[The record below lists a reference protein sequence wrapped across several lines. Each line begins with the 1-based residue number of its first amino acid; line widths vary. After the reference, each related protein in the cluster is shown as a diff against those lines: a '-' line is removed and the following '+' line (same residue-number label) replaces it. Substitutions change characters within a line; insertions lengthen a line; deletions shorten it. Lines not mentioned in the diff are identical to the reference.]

1 MDSFLKGKNA
11 LITGASSGIGKGI
24 AIALAK
30 EGVNIIVASR
40 NPDPNVIKQIQSLGV
55 MATSLSIDVSK
66 ENQITKMF
74 NNAKKFSILDLF
86 INNFASHWDE
96 PVTKITTKN
105 WFKVINT
112 NFTSC
117 ILACR
122 EAPRLMIAQKTCNI
136 LVIGSTA
143 SWNRLARESTYRIS
157 KVGVR

>member
-1 MDSFLKGKNA
+1 MDSLLKGKNA
-11 LITGASSGIGKGI
+11 LITGASGGIGKGI

-66 ENQITKMF
+66 ESQITKMF
-74 NNAKKFSILDLF
+74 NNTIKKISILDLF
-86 INNFASHWDE
+86 INNVASHWDE

-112 NFTSC
+112 NLTSC
-117 ILACR
+117 ILACK
-122 EAPRLMIAQKTCNI
+122 EASRLMIDQ
-136 LVIGSTA
+136 
-143 SWNRLARESTYRIS
+143 
-157 KVGVR
+157 